1 MAATQRLFRN
11 RYVEMLVPVTGVVGQ
26 LVWATASTLGL
37 IGMSLGVANHV
48 AHYVEIKCAR
58 LRSNRSQSRAR
69 SDAIDGIHDR
79 DRLHSK
85 ILLKCLNRSGYQ
97 SIAFGIII
105 IIMFVIVID
114 YADYV
119 RPSSAMPASECLNST
134 WYALE
139 VHSEL

>member
-1 MAATQRLFRN
+1 
-11 RYVEMLVPVTGVVGQ
+11 
-26 LVWATASTLGL
+26 
-37 IGMSLGVANHV
+37 MSLGVANHV

-105 IIMFVIVID
+105 MIMFVIAID
-114 YADYV
+114 YADYMSV
-119 RPSSAMPASECLNST
+119 NRWLRLHLPSTTALC
-134 WYALE
+134 YATNKSHINDSSQQSYL
-139 VHSEL
+139 